1 VRYPDLGLN
10 DYLLSVILGVIEGI
24 TEFLPVSSS
33 AHLRICEALFGID
46 LGDGYWKMFTIAIQ
60 LGAILVLPIFFWNRI
75 VRFLMT
81 FPRGSQGDRTALSH
95 PVTLVVL
102 AFLCTAGP
110 SYLLTK
116 VIGKNLE
123 NLVLMGSALIGG
135 GLVMWAVDAIYGG
148 YHKGIDEPE
157 AAHEIEKMGTG
168 RAIWIGL
175 WQVLSAVIPGT
186 SRSMITISS
195 GQVAGLS
202 RTAAL
207 EFSFLLSIPT
217 MAVATGYDLLRSLK
231 PHHGEGNAIGATHID
246 PHGWLLLGIGFIVS
260 FIVAFGVVAW
270 FMEWVRTRGF
280 TPFAIYRIVAGA
292 AVVVWALRL
301 AH

>member
-1 VRYPDLGLN
+1 
-10 DYLLSVILGVIEGI
+10 
-24 TEFLPVSSS
+24 
-33 AHLRICEALFGID
+33 
-46 LGDGYWKMFTIAIQ
+46 
-60 LGAILVLPIFFWNRI
+60 
-75 VRFLMT
+75 MT
-81 FPRGSQGDRTALSH
+81 FPS
-95 PVTLVVL
+95 
-102 AFLCTAGP
+102 P
-110 SYLLTK
+110 S
-116 VIGKNLE
+116 
-123 NLVLMGSALIGG
+123 SA
-135 GLVMWAVDAIYGG
+135 
-148 YHKGIDEPE
+148 E
-157 AAHEIEKMGTG
+157 
-168 RAIWIGL
+168 
-175 WQVLSAVIPGT
+175 AVI
-186 SRSMITISS
+186 
-195 GQVAGLS
+195 QVAGLS

>member
-1 VRYPDLGLN
+1 MSLLSSSSQFADLCALFGGNARCPCVILTGLN
-10 DYLLSVILGVIEGI
+10 DYLLSVILGVVEGI

-46 LGDGYWKMFTIAIQ
+46 LGDGYWKMFTIVIQ

-75 VRFLMT
+75 IRFLTT
-81 FPRGSQGDRTALSH
+81 FPRGSQGDRTALTH
-95 PVTLVVL
+95 PVTLVII
-102 AFLCTAGP
+102 AFLCTAAP
-110 SYLLTK
+110 TYLLTK
-116 VIGKNLE
+116 VVGKNLE
-123 NLVLMGSALIGG
+123 NLVLMGSALIVG

-148 YHKGIDEPE
+148 YRRGI
-157 AAHEIEKMGTG
+157 AA
-168 RAIWIGL
+168 
-175 WQVLSAVIPGT
+175 VVPGT

-217 MAVATGYDLLRSLK
+217 MAAATGYDLLRSLK
-231 PHHGEGNAIGATHID
+231 PHHGEANAVGATHID
-246 PHGWLLLGIGFIVS
+246 PHGWVLLAIGFVVS

-270 FMEWVRTRGF
+270 FMNWVRTRGF

-292 AVVVWALRL
+292 GVVVWALRL

>member
-1 VRYPDLGLN
+1 LN
-10 DYLLSVILGVIEGI
+10 DYLLSVILGVVEGV

-33 AHLRICEALFGID
+33 AHLRICEALLGVD
-46 LGDGYWKMFTIAIQ
+46 LGDGYWKMFTIVIQ

-75 VRFLMT
+75 IRFFTT
-81 FPRGSQGDRTALSH
+81 FPRGSRGDRTVLTH

-110 SYLLTK
+110 TYLLTR

-123 NLVLMGSALIGG
+123 NLVLMGAALIGG
-135 GLVMWAVDAIYGG
+135 GIVMWVVDVIYGG

-157 AAHEIEKMGTG
+157 AAQEIEEMGVG
-168 RAIWIGL
+168 RAIWVGL
-175 WQVLSAVIPGT
+175 WQILSAVVPGT

-202 RTAAL
+202 RAAAL

-231 PHHGEGNAIGATHID
+231 PHHGEANAIGATHID
-246 PHGWLLLGIGFIVS
+246 PHGWVMLGIGFVVS
-260 FIVAFGVVAW
+260 FIVAFAVVAW
-270 FMEWVRTRGF
+270 FMNWVRKRGF
-280 TPFAIYRIVAGA
+280 TPFAIYRIAAGA